1 MKKIKAIILKDLI
14 SSTNPVTYCFSA
26 STGRKLQLPRF
37 GNDTQ
42 PLMSLYNNAAYFSL
56 PNETATYLY
65 SFCLRQN
72 FAYHFN
78 FFPVISSN
86 LWKDNSRHVLGGRS
100 GKQIYSFYFQ
110 ENFMDIVVKTM
121 AGPLGIEEWPQN
133 SLGIMVPA

>member
-14 SSTNPVTYCFSA
+14 SSTNPVMYCFSA

-72 FAYHFN
+72 FAYQFN

-86 LWKDNSRHVLGGRS
+86 LWKDNSRHVLRGRS
-100 GKQIYSFYFQ
+100 GKQIHSFYFQ
-110 ENFMDIVVKTM
+110 ENFIDIVVKTM